1 MMEMTIRDAVDRYA
15 ELQAQIEGAKLEL
28 DNIKGFFE
36 TKAEADLEDT
46 KLKTIEYY
54 GSSNAKIVVQNA
66 AQVKPISWV
75 VIKEVL
81 GKTTPDFIKEETKYT
96 LNDVAKT
103 MLANMFKGDFIE
115 DSLENVIAKM
125 TMDTHKQKLLL
136 KRLKGKYKQD
146 MKNIMKYAELDE
158 AEASDYA
165 FMIAEVMAYQNI
177 LRIMEAS
184 GTGTTVEDAVAKIKS
199 ALIVDE
205 SIKVSL
211 ETQE

>member
-1 MMEMTIRDAVDRYA
+1 MEMTIREAVDRYA
-15 ELQAQIEGAKLEL
+15 ELQAQIDGAKNEL

-36 TKAEADLEDT
+36 AKAETDLEDT
-46 KLKTIEYY
+46 KLKTVEYY
-54 GSSNAKIVVQNA
+54 GSQGAKIVVQNA

-103 MLANMFKGDFIE
+103 MLANMFKGDYIE
-115 DSLENVIAKM
+115 DTVENVISRM
-125 TMDTHKQKLLL
+125 TIDPKKQKLLA

-158 AEASDYA
+158 KEASDFAY
-165 FMIAEVMAYQNI
+165 MVAEVMAYQNI
-177 LRIMEAS
+177 LRIIEAS
-184 GTGTTVEDAVAKIKS
+184 GTETTVETAVEKVKS

-211 ETQE
+211 EVEE